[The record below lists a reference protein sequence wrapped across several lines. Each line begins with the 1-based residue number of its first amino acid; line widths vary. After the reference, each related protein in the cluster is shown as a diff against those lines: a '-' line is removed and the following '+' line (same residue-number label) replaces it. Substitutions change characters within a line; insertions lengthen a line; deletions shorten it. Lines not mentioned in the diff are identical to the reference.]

1 MKPLVVGK
9 HETRQS
15 TGDYA
20 YLSMIC
26 GTCASGFPVRL
37 VVDMEVAGYNR
48 INCQHTTGLKKF
60 AL

>member
-9 HETRQS
+9 RETRQS

-20 YLSMIC
+20 YLSIIY
-26 GTCASGFPVRL
+26 GTCASGFPVR
-37 VVDMEVAGYNR
+37 VVVEMKVAGYNH
-48 INCQHTTGLKKF
+48 INCQHTTGLKNF